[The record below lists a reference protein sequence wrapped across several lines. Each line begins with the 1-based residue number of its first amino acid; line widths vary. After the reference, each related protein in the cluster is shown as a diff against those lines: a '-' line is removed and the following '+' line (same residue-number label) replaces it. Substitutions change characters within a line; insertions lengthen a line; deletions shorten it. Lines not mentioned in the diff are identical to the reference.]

1 MFNKVILVGNLT
13 RDVELR
19 YLPNG
24 SSIGK
29 FGIATNRKWKD
40 QQNGELRQEVM
51 FIDVSVFGRSAE
63 IANQYLKKGS
73 KVLVEGR
80 LALNQWTDQT
90 GQKRSKHEIVADSV
104 QFMDMKSEGGM
115 PSGGSEY
122 GYPQTPQQGGYAP
135 QQQNSYNQGY
145 NGDYVDYGSSYQAQ
159 QVQPQQPSAYQ
170 QKQPVAKAP
179 SYQQQPQQPKQA
191 IPEIDIDDED
201 IPF

>member
-24 SSIGK
+24 SSVAK
-29 FGIATNRKWKD
+29 FGLATNRRWKD
-40 QQNGELRQEVM
+40 NHTGDQREEVM
-51 FIDVSVFGRSAE
+51 FIDISVFGRSAE
-63 IANQYLKKGS
+63 IANQYLRKGS

-80 LALNQWTDQT
+80 LSLNQWTDQS

-104 QFMDMKSEGGM
+104 QFMESKAESAQNAGQYGGGYSNQHQ
-115 PSGGSEY
+115 SGGY
-122 GYPQTPQQGGYAP
+122 GQQQAP
-135 QQQNSYNQGY
+135 QQNNYNNQSQQSYNNNNMGNNDYGSQNSNQNNQYDNQGY
-145 NGDYVDYGSSYQAQ
+145 SE
-159 QVQPQQPSAYQ
+159 P
-170 QKQPVAKAP
+170 QKQ
-179 SYQQQPQQPKQA
+179 S

>member
-40 QQNGELRQEVM
+40 AQNGELRQEVM

-63 IANQYLKKGS
+63 IANQYLRKGS

-80 LALNQWTDQT
+80 LALNQWTDQS

-104 QFMDMKSEGGM
+104 QFMESKAEGGN
-115 PSGGSEY
+115 EY
-122 GYPQTPQQGGYAP
+122 GYGQMPQQP
-135 QQQNSYNQGY
+135 QQNQYAQPQGQSNQYAQNSYNDYSDYSGGY
-145 NGDYVDYGSSYQAQ
+145 TAQPATNSYQSKA
-159 QVQPQQPSAYQ
+159 VKSDYQPQ
-170 QKQPVAKAP
+170 
-179 SYQQQPQQPKQA
+179 PQKQA

>member
-24 SSIGK
+24 SSVAK
-29 FGIATNRKWKD
+29 FGLATNRKWKD
-40 QQNGELRQEVM
+40 NHSGDQREEVM
-51 FIDVSVFGRSAE
+51 FIDITVFGRSAE
-63 IANQYLKKGS
+63 IANQYLRKGS

-80 LALNQWTDQT
+80 LSLNQWTDQS

-104 QFMDMKSEGGM
+104 QFMETRAESMQNGGAQGYNQA
-115 PSGGSEY
+115 PSN
-122 GYPQTPQQGGYAP
+122 GGYNNSQS
-135 QQQNSYNQGY
+135 QQQNNYSNDYSNNTNSGQASNQ
-145 NGDYVDYGSSYQAQ
+145 
-159 QVQPQQPSAYQ
+159 
-170 QKQPVAKAP
+170 AP
-179 SYQQQPQQPKQA
+179 SYSKQNDSYSMPQKQN

>member
-104 QFMDMKSEGGM
+104 QFMETKPEGGM
-115 PSGGSEY
+115 PMGGGEY
-122 GYPQTPQQGGYAP
+122 GYTQAPSQGSYAP
-135 QQQNSYNQGY
+135 QQQSTNYNQNY
-145 NGDYVDYGSSYQAQ
+145 NNDYVDYGSYSQ
-159 QVQPQQPSAYQ
+159 QPQQQNAYQ
-170 QKQPVAKAP
+170 QKQPVSAKAP